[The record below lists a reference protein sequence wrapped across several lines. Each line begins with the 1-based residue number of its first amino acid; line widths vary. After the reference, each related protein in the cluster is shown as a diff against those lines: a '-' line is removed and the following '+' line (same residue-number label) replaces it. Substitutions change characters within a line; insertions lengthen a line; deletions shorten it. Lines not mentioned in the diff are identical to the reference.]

1 MRTFH
6 VFSLALLLAFVFS
19 FFYTSAQAQVD
30 PFVNGSFETG
40 DFTGWTVVQEPGSGG
55 DWFVYSGNST
65 PLFSF
70 VPGPPFGQFAAITDQ
85 GGPSSQVL
93 FQDVEVPQDLNVECS
108 VIVYYENTAGA
119 FVTAPDL
126 SYLTDPNQQARI
138 DIMDPSAGD
147 FDVGAGV
154 LLNVFQTNP
163 GDPASLRYT
172 EIVFDLTQFSGTT
185 VRFRAAEVDNQGVFN
200 FAIDDV
206 RCGDRVSAIP
216 TLGEWGMI
224 AMAGVLGLA
233 GLIFAT
239 RRRTLAA

>member
-1 MRTFH
+1 MRIFT
-6 VFSLALLLAFVFS
+6 LALFLALALS
-19 FFYTSAQAQVD
+19 FFYTDAQAQVD

-40 DFTGWTVVQEPGSGG
+40 NFTGWTVVQEPGSAG
-55 DWFVYSGNST
+55 DWFVYTGILT
-65 PLFSF
+65 PLMSI

-85 GGPSSQVL
+85 GAPSSQVL
-93 FQDVEVPQDLNVECS
+93 FQDIDVPQDLSEECS
-108 VIVYYENTAGA
+108 VIVYYENDAGT

-126 SYLTDPNQQARI
+126 SYQSGPNQQARI

-154 LLNVFQTNP
+154 LLNIFQTNP

-172 EIVFDLTQFSGTT
+172 EIFFDLSPFAGTT
-185 VRFRAAEVDNQGVFN
+185 VRFRAAEVDNLSNFN

-206 RCGDRVSAIP
+206 RCGDRVSNIP

-224 AMAGVLGLA
+224 AMAGALGLA
-233 GLIFAT
+233 GLIFAS
-239 RRRTLAA
+239 RRRKLAA

>member
-1 MRTFH
+1 MRIFT
-6 VFSLALLLAFVFS
+6 LALFLALALS
-19 FFYTSAQAQVD
+19 FFYTDAQAQDD

-40 DFTGWTVVQEPGSGG
+40 DFTGWTVIQEPGSGG
-55 DWFVYSGNST
+55 DWFVYTGILT
-65 PLFSF
+65 PLMSI
-70 VPGPPFGQFAAITDQ
+70 VPGPPFGPFAAITDQ

-93 FQDVEVPQDLNVECS
+93 FQDIEVPQDPSVECS
-108 VIVYYENTAGA
+108 VIVYYENNSGV
-119 FVTAPDL
+119 FITAPDL
-126 SYLTDPNQQARI
+126 SYLTIPNQQARI
-138 DIMDPSAGD
+138 DILDPSAGD

-163 GDPASLRYT
+163 GDPSSLGYT
-172 EIVFDLTQFSGTT
+172 EIFFDLTPFAGST

-206 RCGDRVSAIP
+206 RCGDRVAAIP

-233 GLIFAT
+233 GLLFA
-239 RRRTLAA
+239 RRRRKLAA

>member
-6 VFSLALLLAFVFS
+6 VFSLALLLAFVSS
-19 FFYTSAQAQVD
+19 FFYTSAQAQDD

-40 DFTGWTVVQEPGSGG
+40 NFTGWTVVQEPGGAG
-55 DWFVYSGNST
+55 DWFVYTGNST
-65 PLFSF
+65 PLFSI

-85 GGPSSQVL
+85 SGPSSQVL
-93 FQDVEVPQDLNVECS
+93 FQDVEVPQGQSEECS
-108 VIVYYENTAGA
+108 VIVYYENTAGV

-126 SYLTDPNQQARI
+126 SYLTVSNQQARI

-154 LLNVFQTNP
+154 LLNIFQTNP
-163 GDPASLRYT
+163 GDPASLGYT
-172 EIVFDLTQFSGTT
+172 EIFFDLSPFAGTT
-185 VRFRAAEVDNQGVFN
+185 VRFRAAEVDNLSNFN

-206 RCGDRVSAIP
+206 RCGDRVAAIP

-224 AMAGVLGLA
+224 ATAGVLGIVGLA
-233 GLIFAT
+233 FAL
-239 RRRTLAA
+239 RRRTTSV